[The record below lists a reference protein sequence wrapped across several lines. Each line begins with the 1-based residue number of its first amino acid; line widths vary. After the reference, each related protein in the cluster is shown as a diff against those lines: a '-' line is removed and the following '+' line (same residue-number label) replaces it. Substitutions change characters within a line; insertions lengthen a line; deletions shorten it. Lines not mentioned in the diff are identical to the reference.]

1 MSDEV
6 LHAVG
11 TILIIIFFTSIA
23 AAVWNVYIERYT
35 HNCYLKVKL
44 RENGYEY
51 QAIQWRQWKG
61 FFNLYIYNS
70 FRDQYEWKSVLLFEN
85 SEKIINQLTK
95 GKK

>member
-6 LHAVG
+6 FHAVG
-11 TILIIIFFTSIA
+11 AILIIVFFASIA

-51 QAIQWRQWKG
+51 QAIQWRQ
-61 FFNLYIYNS
+61 
-70 FRDQYEWKSVLLFEN
+70 
-85 SEKIINQLTK
+85 
-95 GKK
+95 